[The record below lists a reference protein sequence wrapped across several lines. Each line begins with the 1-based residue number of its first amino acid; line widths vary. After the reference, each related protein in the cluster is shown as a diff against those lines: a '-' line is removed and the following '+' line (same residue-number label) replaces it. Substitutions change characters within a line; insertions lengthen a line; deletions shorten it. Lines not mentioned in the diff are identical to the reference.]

1 MHSDSVWCR
10 RLSFFLLLA
19 NEYAANII
27 MNWVSEWVNVWA
39 AMSVPFCEIIQL
51 FARTFYLLKFLNRM
65 VDTWNFYLLLM
76 PWNSVK
82 VNHNIHENFKFAS
95 HLVMRERENEI
106 SCFSFV
112 KISDIIMDCSILDN
126 VFYHIFVYSIGMG
139 RGACLKF
146 LWDWVIFHQ

>member
-1 MHSDSVWCR
+1 MLGSFSFTYAFR
-10 RLSFFLLLA
+10 RRVMSTFEFFLLLA

-51 FARTFYLLKFLNRM
+51 FARTFYLLKFLNHM

-106 SCFSFV
+106 SCYSFV
-112 KISDIIMDCSILDN
+112 KISDIIMDYSTPFWIMY
-126 VFYHIFVYSIGMG
+126 FIIFLCIQSEWGEERV
-139 RGACLKF
+139 
-146 LWDWVIFHQ
+146 